1 MYQNV
6 MPRPFLGIYVLNR
19 LPLVK
24 DRTEA
29 SVPTDSRVYL
39 PVPHYRQQRSLSCEM
54 ASLRMA
60 AQYHKVT
67 HTETELVQLMPTDTT
82 QPKLSGGKVI
92 WADANRVFAG
102 NIRGWQFYY
111 NGLSH
116 YPYRSRAKGWGYG
129 IHALGIAEVA
139 TKIGLQVEVFDE
151 VDYVYKI
158 LDGGEVA
165 VVLVPCSGR
174 STSRKWSWYTSKG
187 VAVTVIDGEHA
198 IVVRGYNGQH
208 VWVND
213 PLGRVS
219 VYERIVF
226 ERAFRLL
233 SMGVRIGPSVPT
245 VPVPQKP
252 EPPGPPFPPGRR

>member
-19 LPLVK
+19 WPFAT
-24 DRTEA
+24 DGTRA
-29 SVPTDSRVYL
+29 SVPTDRVYL
-39 PVPHYRQQRSLSCEM
+39 PVPQYHQQRSLSCEM
-54 ASLRMA
+54 AALRMA

-67 HTETELVQLMPTDTT
+67 RTETELVQLMPADTT

-116 YPYRSRAKGWGYG
+116 YPQRSSTKGWGYG

-139 TKIGLQVEVFDE
+139 TKIGLQAEVFDK

-158 LDGGEVA
+158 LDGGDVA

-174 STSRKWSWYTSKG
+174 STTRKWCWYTAKG
-187 VAVTVIDGEHA
+187 TAVSVIDGEHA
-198 IVVRGYNGQH
+198 IVVRGYNGQR

-233 SMGVRIGPSVPT
+233 SMGVRIGPPVPT
-245 VPVPQKP
+245 VPVPAKRRR
-252 EPPGPPFPPGRR
+252 PPFPPGRR